1 MNQGNRPVV
10 LGPLTFQIID
20 SVFFTKALAM
30 KSVSHDLGLVPR
42 GFLVLGVDK
51 PCIIYRGQMPH
62 ASNVLNV
69 VSDTDA
75 VTATILVLALNLTE
89 R

>member
-1 MNQGNRPVV
+1 MNQGSKPIV
-10 LGPLTFQIID
+10 LGPITFQILE
-20 SVFFTKALAM
+20 VFFSTAGAM
-30 KSVSHDLGLVPR
+30 QSFSHDLGLVPR
-42 GFLVLGVDK
+42 GSIILGVDK
-51 PCIIYRGQMPH
+51 PCIIYRGQMPP
-62 ASNVLNV
+62 ASNVVNL